1 MSPLLEARGLCRS
14 FPVPGRAERN
24 EVLRG
29 ISLALEAG
37 ASLGLVGESGS
48 GKSTLGRLL
57 LGLDRP
63 EAGTVHYRG
72 EPMAPPGTPAWRRLR
87 RRLQP
92 VYQDPS
98 AVLNPR
104 WSIREILEEP
114 LRIHQPELAAP
125 PRRARVLELLDQ
137 VGLPAAVAGRLPAQ
151 LSGGQKQRVVIAR
164 ALSLEPDLLFADE
177 PVSAL
182 DVSVQAQILN
192 LLLELRARRPMALL
206 FVSHNIEV
214 VRHMTERTLV
224 LQGGVIVEEGP
235 SDQLFRN
242 PAHPFTAALVRAV
255 PRLQR

>member
-1 MSPLLEARGLCRS
+1 MTPLLEARDLRKS
-14 FPVPGRAERN
+14 FPVPGGGRH

-37 ASLGLVGESGS
+37 EALGLVGESGS

-63 EAGTVHYRG
+63 DAGLVRFRG
-72 EPMAPPGTPAWRRLR
+72 ESLPAPGSPAWRALR
-87 RRLQP
+87 RRIQP
-92 VYQDPS
+92 IYQDPS
-98 AVLNPR
+98 AALNPR

-114 LRIHQPELAAP
+114 LRVHQPDLPA
-125 PRRARVLELLDQ
+125 PRRRALALGLLDQ
-137 VGLPAAVAGRLPAQ
+137 VGLPAAVAGRLPSQ

-164 ALSLEPDLLFADE
+164 ALSLEPELLFADE

-192 LLLELRARRPMALL
+192 LLLELRARRPMAML

-214 VRHMTERTLV
+214 VRHMTARTLV

-235 SDQLFRN
+235 SDQVFRS

-255 PRLQR
+255 PRL

>member
-1 MSPLLEARGLCRS
+1 MSPLLEARGLRRS

-29 ISLALEAG
+29 VSLSLEAG
-37 ASLGLVGESGS
+37 ASVGIVGESGS

-63 EAGTVHYRG
+63 DSGTVHYQG
-72 EPMAPPGTPAWRRLR
+72 EPMPGPGTPAWRALR

-92 VYQDPS
+92 IYQDPS

-104 WSIREILEEP
+104 WNIQEILEEP
-114 LRIHQPELAAP
+114 LRVQPP
-125 PRRARVLELLDQ
+125 RRRARVLELLDQ
-137 VGLPAAVAGRLPAQ
+137 VGLPVAVAGRLPAQ

-192 LLLELRARRPMALL
+192 LLLELRTRRPMALL

-214 VRHMTERTLV
+214 VRHMTGRTLV
-224 LQGGVIVEEGP
+224 LQDGVIVEEGP
-235 SDQLFRN
+235 SDELFRH